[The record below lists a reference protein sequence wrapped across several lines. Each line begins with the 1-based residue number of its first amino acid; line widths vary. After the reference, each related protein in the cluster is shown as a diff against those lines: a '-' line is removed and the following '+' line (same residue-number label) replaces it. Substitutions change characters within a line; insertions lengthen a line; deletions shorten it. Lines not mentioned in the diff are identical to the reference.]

1 MERLAS
7 PNPVA
12 GPGQTD
18 RRLAAQAYVDLL
30 RQGLKRS
37 DEDALQAAY
46 QFGRD
51 LLAQGFGVLDFAA
64 VHRSALAELMAS
76 RPAIDHGHLIS
87 LAGRLLVEGLVPFEM
102 RHRGM
107 PEADAARRA
116 SEARYRELVENA
128 SDVIFTL
135 DMHGRFTSLN
145 RAGRMLSGYTE
156 SEALGAAIDDVV
168 APEYARA
175 ARLFRRR
182 RFADGR
188 GRYTVEIVTRTGER
202 VPLEVSTRLVFENGL
217 PVGVQ
222 GIARDMTARVQAE
235 SALRRLNQSLEET
248 ARRIAHELH
257 DEAGQLLASV
267 YLKIADLERRPE
279 RPALAELRQLV
290 DQVEREI
297 RRLSHELRPAILDSL
312 GLIPA
317 LELLAE
323 GVSQRNGLPVVVRGS
338 TGGRLSADVET
349 VTYRVVQEAVTNA
362 VKHGRPSLI
371 TVQCVRDADG
381 LRGLVADNGCG
392 FELTAATK
400 GAGAHGL
407 GLIGMRERV
416 AALGGRLTVNS
427 QPGQGTSIVFQVPTE
442 SVTDALVRSARR

>member
-1 MERLAS
+1 
-7 PNPVA
+7 
-12 GPGQTD
+12 
-18 RRLAAQAYVDLL
+18 
-30 RQGLKRS
+30 
-37 DEDALQAAY
+37 
-46 QFGRD
+46 
-51 LLAQGFGVLDFAA
+51 
-64 VHRSALAELMAS
+64 
-76 RPAIDHGHLIS
+76 
-87 LAGRLLVEGLVPFEM
+87 LLVEGLVPFEM
-102 RHRGM
+102 RHRGL

-135 DMHGRFTSLN
+135 DMQGRFTSLN
-145 RAGRMLSGYTE
+145 RAGRLLSGYTE
-156 SEALGAAIDDVV
+156 AEALCATIDTVV
-168 APEYARA
+168 APEYVRA
-175 ARLFRRR
+175 ARLLRRK
-182 RFADGR
+182 RFAGER
-188 GRYTVEIVTRTGER
+188 GRYPVEIVTKAGER
-202 VPLEVSTRLVFENGL
+202 VPLEVSTRLVCEAGH

-248 ARRIAHELH
+248 ARRIAHALH

-267 YLKIADLERRPE
+267 YLKIADLERTPGRPQ
-279 RPALAELRQLV
+279 LAELRQLV

-323 GVSQRNGLPVVVRGS
+323 GVSRRSGLPVVVRGS

-349 VTYRVVQEAVTNA
+349 AAYRVVQEAVTNA
-362 VKHGRPSLI
+362 VRHARPSLI

-392 FELTAATK
+392 FEIEAATR
-400 GAGAHGL
+400 GRGAHGL

-427 QPGQGTSIVFQVPTE
+427 QLGHGTSIVFQVPTE
-442 SVTDALVRSARR
+442 SVTDVLVRTARR